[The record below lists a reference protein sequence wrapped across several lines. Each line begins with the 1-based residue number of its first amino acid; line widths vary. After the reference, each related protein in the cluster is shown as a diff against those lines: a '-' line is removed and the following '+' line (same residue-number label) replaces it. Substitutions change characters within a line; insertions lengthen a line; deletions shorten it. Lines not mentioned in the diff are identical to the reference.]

1 MRVTRKVPLARR
13 MALRDRG
20 RFLIT
25 AGGVGFAVMLM
36 MFLSGVL
43 EGVKTGFTRYIAD
56 CPASIWAC
64 ESNAS
69 NLLRSSS
76 FLEPEDRKEL
86 AAFPAIK
93 EVSGLARVF
102 MKAEIRGKQ
111 KTLLM
116 LGVDPSS
123 DVGLPRRMIQGT
135 RRLGPRELILDRAF
149 AVKNGLK
156 PGDPLVIKD
165 REFRIAGVSEGTN
178 AVIIQFLFS
187 RLSDAQELLDLGEVV
202 SFFLLTLKDGYDPA
216 AVLGDLK
223 KQFPLMSFFSKEEFI
238 ENNKDELKTGVLPI
252 FWTIAILG
260 SIIGAAVIALMLYG
274 SVLERRAEYALLK
287 SIGAR
292 QQDLVFLVV
301 RQSILA
307 SLAGCIFG
315 LLAACLLA
323 PLLLWLVPELT
334 FALRADDVLL
344 ILAASFLV
352 GLAGSWAPIQKL
364 ARIYPMEVFRG

>member
-1 MRVTRKVPLARR
+1 MKLTRKVPLARR

-43 EGVKTGFTRYIAD
+43 EGVKKGFTRYIAD
-56 CPASIWAC
+56 SPATIWVC

-76 FLEPEDRKEL
+76 FLEPEDRKDL
-86 AAFPAIK
+86 AAFPAVK

-102 MKAEIRGKQ
+102 TKAEIRGKQ

-116 LGVDPSS
+116 FGVDPTS
-123 DVGLPRRMIQGT
+123 DVGLPRRVIQGK
-135 RRLGPRELILDRAF
+135 RQLGPRELILDRAF

-156 PGDPLVIKD
+156 PGNSLVIKD

-216 AVLGDLK
+216 AVLRDLK

-238 ENNKDELKTGVLPI
+238 ENNKDEIRAGVLPI

-260 SIIGAAVIALMLYG
+260 GIIGSAVIALMLYG

-292 QQDLVFLVV
+292 QRDLVFLVV
-301 RQSILA
+301 GQSILA
-307 SLAGCIFG
+307 SLAGCVFG
-315 LLAACLLA
+315 LLAAGLLA

-334 FALRADDVLL
+334 FALKAEDVLL
-344 ILAASFLV
+344 IVAASLFV